1 METTGA
7 LVGVYLKRFPS
18 GLLLFRAV
26 DCCDHGSALESNR
39 YPLILSGPH
48 EHDSLLPIFFN
59 RPPKGAF
66 LAARSRAPNLF
77 RVSWLHLKF
86 RKFVENVH
94 FGVGFRI
101 QDLNDL
107 FHHKWMHIK
116 ISPVST
122 LFHTVVTVYI
132 SSSNHIICS
141 TSYLVSYDLFHRK

>member
-1 METTGA
+1 MMSLELRWEKLKFEWLFHIEQNQTYLREKLPMETTYVRTWA
-7 LVGVYLKRFPS
+7 WVGVYLKRFPS

-101 QDLNDL
+101 
-107 FHHKWMHIK
+107 
-116 ISPVST
+116 
-122 LFHTVVTVYI
+122 
-132 SSSNHIICS
+132 
-141 TSYLVSYDLFHRK
+141 